1 MEKDVL
7 KGEKKWKIWY
17 FITKGDWNEI
27 SYFIWK
33 MKEALHVNEKL
44 HWSSRFLKGD
54 WCEKLFYMENEM
66 KIQSL
71 RGD

>member
-27 SYFIWK
+27 TYFIRR
-33 MKEALHVNEKL
+33 MKGALHVKEKL
-44 HWSSRFLKGD
+44 NWSSRFLKGD
-54 WCEKLFYMENEM
+54 WCEKIFYMENEM
-66 KIQSL
+66 KIQLL